1 MIARSIPRKTLVAV
15 LVALVAALIARAVL
29 QIRFAADGM
38 AADVAADLSY
48 LVVPIVLA
56 VILFPL
62 WHSEKRFVAD
72 KFRRVDLSWRIVL
85 SAVAIGVLIRLA
97 RWSVHVAKAAFA
109 ADGAAHSGP
118 AVEMTFTFQCPA
130 PTDLMLGFLV
140 MVFLIPIIEEI
151 IHRGY
156 VLTAL
161 GRRGFVISVLVS
173 TLIFMVFHI
182 YSSWLFVFAAGAVFG
197 IQYWLTRSLWQATI
211 THATINGLAQIDSRC
226 LSIRWDPHA
235 GDLSTFVLVISVA
248 IFTSA
253 VIAIIY
259 LLRKAA
265 IGAHHAPR

>member
-1 MIARSIPRKTLVAV
+1 MTTRSIPRKTLVAV
-15 LVALVAALIARAVL
+15 LVALVAALIARSAL

-62 WHSEKRFVAD
+62 WHSEKRFVTD
-72 KFRRVDLSWRIVL
+72 QFRRVDLSWRIAL

-97 RWSVHVAKAAFA
+97 RWSVYVAKAAFA

-118 AVEMTFTFQCPA
+118 AVETTLLFQCPA
-130 PTDLMLGFLV
+130 PTDLMLGFLI
-140 MVFLIPIIEEI
+140 MVFLVPIIEEI

-161 GRRGFVISVLVS
+161 GKRGVVISVLVS

-197 IQYWLTRSLWQATI
+197 VQYWLTRSLWQATI
-211 THATINGLAQIDSRC
+211 THATINAFALIDSRC

-235 GDLSTFVLVISVA
+235 GDVTTLVLAISIAVFAST
-248 IFTSA
+248 

-259 LLRKAA
+259 LLRRAA
-265 IGAHHAPR
+265 IGAHNAPR